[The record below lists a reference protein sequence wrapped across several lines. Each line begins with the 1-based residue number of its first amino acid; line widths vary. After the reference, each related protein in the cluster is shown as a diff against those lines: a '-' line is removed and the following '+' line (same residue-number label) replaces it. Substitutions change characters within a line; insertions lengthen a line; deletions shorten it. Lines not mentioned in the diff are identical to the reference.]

1 MTLRQTLQHA
11 QGLLLNTPRP
21 EAEAS
26 YQRDQLITK
35 LRLHFIIP
43 PVPDTPVEI
52 LVDILT
58 KATDIATASVNVP
71 EELRNHLQ
79 KALDIASGLDD
90 YLEKM
95 TTQES
100 EHLAELYQ

>member
-1 MTLRQTLQHA
+1 MIKFFNVIL
-11 QGLLLNTPRP
+11 
-21 EAEAS
+21 
-26 YQRDQLITK
+26 K
-35 LRLHFIIP
+35 
-43 PVPDTPVEI
+43 VPDTPVAI

-58 KATDIATASVNVP
+58 KAKEISAASGNVP
-71 EELRNHLQ
+71 EELRGHLQ

-100 EHLAELYQ
+100 EPLAELYT